1 MPMLYSIDDNGQLYF
16 VSKLDNTQKKE
27 AAGLS
32 AMRKFQSLDR
42 QARTDT
48 NDNALDSIHQNTI
61 NCVRKVS
68 DNEFS
73 TSGLDGQLVVWDLK
87 VNLISIPFLSH
98 LYNQYKYANNLISN
112 LAPGEFYCWSQDSIS
127 KIFFYIKEI
136 RKMLHQLKRCINV
149 KSETKR
155 KKIYNFSLILQLY
168 QLLLYKIHYIFS

>member
-68 DNEFS
+68 NNEFS

-87 VNLISIPFLSH
+87 VNFNSTSF
-98 LYNQYKYANNLISN
+98 
-112 LAPGEFYCWSQDSIS
+112 
-127 KIFFYIKEI
+127 
-136 RKMLHQLKRCINV
+136 
-149 KSETKR
+149 
-155 KKIYNFSLILQLY
+155 
-168 QLLLYKIHYIFS
+168 LLYLCDQHINMLTN